1 MEQIKK
7 SENENLRVEIEKLKK
22 EILDNI
28 NTYNQKKAQMS
39 DSDSIEEMIQSI
51 VQSKIKVKTIN
62 SLADALLEVD
72 LNSENTYTNKLI
84 SSYEQIRVIIVKLL
98 NKLGEIEEE
107 KSLTRANYNYIS
119 NKTLFSGLS
128 LCLYGNEEERVNV
141 EENSKIVKFNTAML
155 LINYYFEKIRDLLM
169 YAMEQEDDKIE
180 LTMDKIIKMYNEN
193 PQIIKLMREVLIS
206 NYFHIPNEKRNK
218 SKIIGNYLINR
229 GTIGRGNDIA
239 NTSDFIFLRN
249 ASSHGEYYPDIENN
263 VIKSRNTKHNGNTI
277 IDRNFT
283 FDEVIN
289 FAKEISSKF
298 LDGEV
303 KIYYDLLTSRNVSD
317 AFSTLKWQYAEEEIL
332 TKIGIMLMFNLVQY
346 NNEQYFKKL
355 KEDVFTCSI
364 LDEIRLK
371 IDTLFVGN
379 YDLSSKD
386 VYENLEVIK
395 NAIGHFNI
403 SVKKGNV
410 VFNNKQ
416 GNEIISMSL
425 KKLYEFIIQS
435 NIFDL
440 SLSTFFYTKVETIA
454 KQLFDSEI
462 NKKFYYDKRIIS
474 DSDLYYNNYNNYDF
488 DDNLIYKDY
497 PKK

>member
-7 SENENLRVEIEKLKK
+7 SKNENLRVEIEKLKK

-28 NTYNQKKAQMS
+28 NTYNQKRAQMS
-39 DSDSIEEMIQSI
+39 DSDLIKEMIQSI

-206 NYFHIPNEKRNK
+206 NYFHISNEKRN
-218 SKIIGNYLINR
+218 
-229 GTIGRGNDIA
+229 
-239 NTSDFIFLRN
+239 
-249 ASSHGEYYPDIENN
+249 E
-263 VIKSRNTKHNGNTI
+263 
-277 IDRNFT
+277 
-283 FDEVIN
+283 
-289 FAKEISSKF
+289 
-298 LDGEV
+298 
-303 KIYYDLLTSRNVSD
+303 
-317 AFSTLKWQYAEEEIL
+317 
-332 TKIGIMLMFNLVQY
+332 
-346 NNEQYFKKL
+346 
-355 KEDVFTCSI
+355 
-364 LDEIRLK
+364 
-371 IDTLFVGN
+371 
-379 YDLSSKD
+379 
-386 VYENLEVIK
+386 
-395 NAIGHFNI
+395 
-403 SVKKGNV
+403 
-410 VFNNKQ
+410 
-416 GNEIISMSL
+416 
-425 KKLYEFIIQS
+425 
-435 NIFDL
+435 
-440 SLSTFFYTKVETIA
+440 
-454 KQLFDSEI
+454 
-462 NKKFYYDKRIIS
+462 
-474 DSDLYYNNYNNYDF
+474 
-488 DDNLIYKDY
+488 
-497 PKK
+497 

>member
-1 MEQIKK
+1 
-7 SENENLRVEIEKLKK
+7 
-22 EILDNI
+22 
-28 NTYNQKKAQMS
+28 
-39 DSDSIEEMIQSI
+39 
-51 VQSKIKVKTIN
+51 
-62 SLADALLEVD
+62 
-72 LNSENTYTNKLI
+72 
-84 SSYEQIRVIIVKLL
+84 
-98 NKLGEIEEE
+98 
-107 KSLTRANYNYIS
+107 
-119 NKTLFSGLS
+119 
-128 LCLYGNEEERVNV
+128 
-141 EENSKIVKFNTAML
+141 
-155 LINYYFEKIRDLLM
+155 
-169 YAMEQEDDKIE
+169 
-180 LTMDKIIKMYNEN
+180 
-193 PQIIKLMREVLIS
+193 
-206 NYFHIPNEKRNK
+206 
-218 SKIIGNYLINR
+218 
-229 GTIGRGNDIA
+229 
-239 NTSDFIFLRN
+239 
-249 ASSHGEYYPDIENN
+249 
-263 VIKSRNTKHNGNTI
+263 
-277 IDRNFT
+277 
-283 FDEVIN
+283 
-289 FAKEISSKF
+289 
-298 LDGEV
+298 
-303 KIYYDLLTSRNVSD
+303 
-317 AFSTLKWQYAEEEIL
+317 
-332 TKIGIMLMFNLVQY
+332 MFNLVQY

-462 NKKFYYDKRIIS
+462 NKKFYYDQRIIS

>member
-39 DSDSIEEMIQSI
+39 DSDLIKEMIQSI

-218 SKIIGNYLINR
+218 SKINQ
-229 GTIGRGNDIA
+229 
-239 NTSDFIFLRN
+239 
-249 ASSHGEYYPDIENN
+249 
-263 VIKSRNTKHNGNTI
+263 K
-277 IDRNFT
+277 
-283 FDEVIN
+283 
-289 FAKEISSKF
+289 
-298 LDGEV
+298 
-303 KIYYDLLTSRNVSD
+303 
-317 AFSTLKWQYAEEEIL
+317 
-332 TKIGIMLMFNLVQY
+332 
-346 NNEQYFKKL
+346 
-355 KEDVFTCSI
+355 
-364 LDEIRLK
+364 
-371 IDTLFVGN
+371 
-379 YDLSSKD
+379 
-386 VYENLEVIK
+386 
-395 NAIGHFNI
+395 
-403 SVKKGNV
+403 
-410 VFNNKQ
+410 
-416 GNEIISMSL
+416 
-425 KKLYEFIIQS
+425 
-435 NIFDL
+435 
-440 SLSTFFYTKVETIA
+440 
-454 KQLFDSEI
+454 
-462 NKKFYYDKRIIS
+462 
-474 DSDLYYNNYNNYDF
+474 
-488 DDNLIYKDY
+488 
-497 PKK
+497 